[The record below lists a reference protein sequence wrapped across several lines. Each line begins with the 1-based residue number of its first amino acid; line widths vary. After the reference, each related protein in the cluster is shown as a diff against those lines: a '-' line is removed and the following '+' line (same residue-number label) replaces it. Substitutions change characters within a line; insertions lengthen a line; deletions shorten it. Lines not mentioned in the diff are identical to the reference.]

1 MQSPWPAGEGAAPAQ
16 GHCGWLRPPFSCPVP
31 KPPPQR
37 GLQGSGRAG
46 GAGDGG
52 TYFVTVCASAI
63 TSSQVGEHTHT
74 HVCQVK
80 KARHKGVAC
89 SCQMSRTGKRKQTHN
104 STAWREGRGMSA
116 NGDLSPS
123 GVTRRLW
130 SETEAARHCEG
141 TECCRITSFLM
152 VNCMLCEI
160 HLNKVGFFGGWAY
173 KPVLITRKKKR

>member
-1 MQSPWPAGEGAAPAQ
+1 
-16 GHCGWLRPPFSCPVP
+16 
-31 KPPPQR
+31 
-37 GLQGSGRAG
+37 
-46 GAGDGG
+46 
-52 TYFVTVCASAI
+52 
-63 TSSQVGEHTHT
+63 
-74 HVCQVK
+74 
-80 KARHKGVAC
+80 
-89 SCQMSRTGKRKQTHN
+89 
-104 STAWREGRGMSA
+104 MSA